1 MPPDAASTGGRSGG
15 RRTVPHPARGPHRA
29 RAVGWATGRSTAE
42 DGQSRASCLAR
53 KARDSRAGEEGR
65 RRRCGTGG
73 PRQTRRERGPFRAA
87 VEMQEVWHCADDAR
101 QSAHGTAIIASMLRA
116 LALSVL
122 IAATPMPALA
132 GAADYDDSGRVA
144 WVTDGDTFRLESG
157 ERIRIAGIDAPET
170 HRDQA
175 RCAGETLLGLRAKDR
190 ATALLAGR
198 EVTPRQPQLQPDRRH
213 RRSRRP

>member
-1 MPPDAASTGGRSGG
+1 
-15 RRTVPHPARGPHRA
+15 
-29 RAVGWATGRSTAE
+29 
-42 DGQSRASCLAR
+42 
-53 KARDSRAGEEGR
+53 
-65 RRRCGTGG
+65 
-73 PRQTRRERGPFRAA
+73 
-87 VEMQEVWHCADDAR
+87 MQEVWHRADDAR
-101 QSAHGTAIIASMLRA
+101 QSAPGTAIIVFMLRA

-122 IAATPMPALA
+122 VAATPMPAPA
-132 GAADYDDSGRVA
+132 GAADRDDSGRVA

-198 EVTPRQPQLQPDRRH
+198 EVTFRRVGRSYRRTVASVVLDGHDLGTELVRIGVAAWWPRGRPKPDWCRRA
-213 RRSRRP
+213 S